1 MDHHSQALSI
11 STLDLIFVTTLTLS
25 ILVSWSYRNRGS
37 RQNLPLPPGPKKLP
51 LLGNSLDMPSTFHW
65 ITFSK
70 WAEQYNSDILHL
82 KVAGGDY
89 IILNSYEAITDLL
102 DKRSSIY
109 SSRPHA
115 TMLQDLIGWNRDL
128 LLLPYGEDFKAHRRL
143 FQQEFHPNN
152 SLLHRPHEKKALVV
166 FLNRLLETPD
176 EWLTHIQHM
185 TGTVILAVAYG
196 IHAQPKNDPNI
207 AAAEKMIKVLN
218 IAGIPGAFL
227 VDVFPILKYI
237 PYWFPGA
244 SFKRKAREWNGILSA
259 TITPPFMKVKQE
271 MANGTAEDCFSL
283 RCLQNTKNPDPLPD
297 RLSKEEEVIKE
308 TVGTMYEGGADTG
321 ITALRTFL
329 VAMMCFPH
337 VQLEA
342 QEELDR
348 VVGKGR
354 LPDYEDLDDKDSLP
368 YLHAVIFECLRWQ
381 PIVPLAFPHQVDS
394 DDTYRGYFIPKGAT
408 VMPNVWA
415 ILRDEKTYGP
425 NADTFEPKRWLSK
438 TPGKQ
443 GEGEVWKI
451 DPDKRDPTTVAFGF
465 GRRVCPGK
473 HMALSSFRINVASL
487 LHSFNIT
494 SPVVDPHGE
503 SVSVMPKIEYI
514 SGVLNHPA
522 PFQCT
527 IKPRSEEHVA
537 LVQHALLDLGIEN

>member
-1 MDHHSQALSI
+1 MDHHSQASSI
-11 STLDLIFVTTLTLS
+11 STLNLILISTLTLG
-25 ILVSWSYRNRGS
+25 ILVLWTYRNRGS
-37 RQNLPLPPGPKKLP
+37 RKNLPLPPGPKKLP

-70 WAEQYNSDILHL
+70 WGDQFNSDILHL
-82 KVAGGDY
+82 KVAGVDY

-109 SSRPHA
+109 SSRPHV
-115 TMLQDLIGWNRDL
+115 TMLQDLWDRDL

-143 FQQEFHPNN
+143 FQQGEYRE
-152 SLLHRPHEKKALVV
+152 SSGRT
-166 FLNRLLETPD
+166 LNPGADLLLETPD
-176 EWLTHIQHM
+176 EWLAHIKHM
-185 TGTVILAVAYG
+185 TSTVILAVAYG
-196 IHAQPKNDPNI
+196 IHVQPKNDPNI
-207 AAAEKMIKVLN
+207 AAAEEMIKVLN

-244 SFKRKAREWNGILSA
+244 SFQRKAREWNGILSA

-271 MANGTAEDCFSL
+271 MANGIAEDSFSL
-283 RCLQNTKNPDPLPD
+283 RCLQNTKNPDPRPD

-321 ITALRTFL
+321 NTALRTFL

-368 YLHAVIFECLRWQ
+368 YLHAVIFECMRWQ

-394 DDTYRGYFIPKGAT
+394 DDTYKGYFIPKGAT

-415 ILRDEKTYGP
+415 ILQDEKTYGP
-425 NADTFEPKRWLSK
+425 NANTFEPKRWLSR
-438 TPGKQ
+438 TSNRQ

-451 DPDKRDPTTVAFGF
+451 NPEKRDPTTVAFGF

-473 HMALSSFRINVASL
+473 HMALSSLRISVASL

-494 SPVVDPHGE
+494 SPVVDPHRE
-503 SVSVMPKIEYI
+503 SVSVMPNIEYI
-514 SGVLNHPA
+514 SGVLNYPA

-527 IKPRSEEHVA
+527 IKPRSEQHVTV
-537 LVQHALLDLGIEN
+537 VQHALLDLGIEN

>member
-1 MDHHSQALSI
+1 
-11 STLDLIFVTTLTLS
+11 LIFVTTLTLS

-109 SSRPHA
+109 SSRVQSFILSVITH
-115 TMLQDLIGWNRDL
+115 WNRDL

-176 EWLTHIQHM
+176 EWLAHIQHM

-283 RCLQNTKNPDPLPD
+283 RCLQNTKNPDPRPD

-348 VVGKGR
+348 VVGNGR

-494 SPVVDPHGE
+494 SPVVNPHGE

-537 LVQHALLDLGIEN
+537 LVQHALLDLGVEN